1 MAEALKQKKS
11 PTYIIELLNV
21 EKNLL
26 DDRSLLRRMLNVL
39 LIETNL
45 HKMSNIRILKD
56 DECHAIN
63 KGMSGDVLIKESG
76 IYFHA
81 FPERNWIRVIVSSCQ
96 DFEVNKVRDFLLNF
110 FKTNNYEECLF
121 KGGYDIK
128 YTNKGEKI

>member
-1 MAEALKQKKS
+1 MTEVLKKKS
-11 PTYIIELLNV
+11 PTYIIELLDV
-21 EKNLL
+21 EKKLL
-26 DDRSLLRRMLNVL
+26 EDRTLLRRMLNVL

-56 DECHAIN
+56 NKCHRIN
-63 KGMSGDVLIKESG
+63 NGMSGDVLIKESG

-96 DFEVNKVRDFLLNF
+96 EFDHHKIRVFLLNF
-110 FKTNNYEECLF
+110 FKTDKYEENLF

-128 YTNKGEKI
+128 YTNKGEDI